1 MKTTAQRWYI
11 RFLQWKTQYLTHRQF
26 ILLLCGLV
34 GVATGFAAL
43 AMRSLTHFIEE
54 VLVGNIIRYIN
65 YGFYVI
71 FPAVGFLLVYWV
83 KKYIIRKEV
92 SHGIPSILYAVAKQK
107 GIMKRFQAYGSI
119 LTAPITIG
127 FGGSV
132 GLEGPMVVTG
142 AGISSQVARLFHI
155 NQSDRMLLLACACAA
170 ALAAI
175 FKVPLA
181 GILFA
186 IEVFGLDLTLSS
198 LLPLFVASL
207 SGVLTSY
214 IFFGNAALLPIY
226 VGDSFLMHN
235 IPFYLLL
242 GVVGGFMS
250 AYFTFVYEGVNRFFS
265 KFSSAY
271 LRIVIGGA
279 ILGLLVFV
287 MPPLYGEGHEVI
299 NHLKAGHPEL
309 SISSNIFGWN
319 LENPWVVI
327 LLLGGLVLFKVVAT
341 SVTFGA
347 GGVGG
352 IFSPMLFMGGVMGN
366 CFARIINQIDI
377 FPYKLPLANF
387 TLIGMTAL
395 MTGVLHAPLTAIFL
409 IAEVTGGY
417 SLFVPAMVTAVVSF
431 SIAKY
436 FNKYSIYTMELGR
449 KGELV
454 NQDKDQ
460 AILTLMDMESVI
472 ETNFVPVYTDMT
484 LKGVVYEAVRESS
497 RNIFPVLDREKGSLE
512 GVILLDDIRH
522 LIFEKEL
529 YDKVSV
535 LEMMQPPPALI
546 QMGQDTMNQVMDK
559 FQNTAAWNLPVVK
572 NGKYIGFI
580 SKSKLLTVYRRKL
593 IYFSNN
599 K

>member
-1 MKTTAQRWYI
+1 MKTTARWYI
-11 RFLQWKTQYLTHRQF
+11 KFLQWKTQYLTHRQF

-186 IEVFGLDLTLSS
+186 IEVFGLDLTLTS

-309 SISSNIFGWN
+309 SLQSNIFGWD
-319 LENPWVVI
+319 LANPWVVI

-377 FPYKLPLANF
+377 LPYKLPLANF

-484 LKGVVYEAVRESS
+484 LKGVVYKAVRESS

-572 NGKYIGFI
+572 NAKYIGFI

>member
-1 MKTTAQRWYI
+1 MKTTARWYI
-11 RFLQWKTQYLTHRQF
+11 KFLQWKTQYLTHRQF

-250 AYFTFVYEGVNRFFS
+250 AYFTFVYERVNRFFS

-377 FPYKLPLANF
+377 LPYKLPLANF

>member
-1 MKTTAQRWYI
+1 MKTKHSWYI
-11 RFLQWKTQYLTHRQF
+11 KFLQWKTQYLTHQQF
-26 ILLLCGLV
+26 IWLLCGLV
-34 GVATGFAAL
+34 GIATGFAAL
-43 AMRSLTHFIEE
+43 AMRSFTHFIEA

-83 KKYIIRKEV
+83 KKYILRKEV

-107 GIMKRFQAYGSI
+107 GIMKRFHAYASL

-142 AGISSQVARLFHI
+142 AGISSYVARLFHI

-198 LLPLFVASL
+198 LLPLFIASL

-214 IFFGNAALLPIY
+214 MFFGNAALLPIQIN
-226 VGDSFLMHN
+226 GSFLMRN
-235 IPFYLLL
+235 LPFYLLL
-242 GVVGGFMS
+242 GGVGGIMS
-250 AYFTFVYEGVNRFFS
+250 AYFTFVYEKINQFFS
-265 KFSSAY
+265 KLSSPY
-271 LRIVIGGA
+271 LRILIGG
-279 ILGLLVFV
+279 IVLGLLVFL

-299 NHLKAGHPEL
+299 NHLKEGHPEL
-309 SISSNIFGWN
+309 SLSSNIFGWH

-327 LLLGGLVLFKVVAT
+327 FLLGGLVLFKVVAT

-366 CFARIINQIDI
+366 CFARIINQLD
-377 FPYKLPLANF
+377 FLPYKLPLANF

-417 SLFVPAMVTAVVSF
+417 VLFVPAMLTAVVSF
-431 SIAKY
+431 AIAKY

-460 AILTLMDMESVI
+460 AILTLMDMEPII
-472 ETNFVPVYTDMT
+472 ETNFVPVYTDML
-484 LKGVVYEAVRESS
+484 LKDVVYEAIAKSS
-497 RNIFPVLDREKGSLE
+497 RNIFPVLDRDTHEFK

-522 LIFEKEL
+522 LMFQKEL
-529 YDKVSV
+529 YEKVSV
-535 LEMMQPPPALI
+535 IEMMQAPPARI
-546 QMGQDTMNQVMDK
+546 EMDTDRMTQVMDK
-559 FQNTAAWNLPVVK
+559 FQQTGAWNLPVVK
-572 NGKYIGFI
+572 EGKYIGFI

-593 IYFSNN
+593 IYFSTR
-599 K
+599 

>member
-1 MKTTAQRWYI
+1 MKTKHSWYI
-11 RFLQWKTQYLTHRQF
+11 RFLQWKTQYLTHQQF
-26 ILLLCGLV
+26 IWLLCGLV
-34 GVATGFAAL
+34 GIATGFAAL
-43 AMRSLTHFIEE
+43 AMRSFTHFIEA

-83 KKYIIRKEV
+83 KKYILRKEV

-107 GIMKRFQAYGSI
+107 GIMKRFQAYASL

-142 AGISSQVARLFHI
+142 AGISSYVARLFHI

-198 LLPLFVASL
+198 LLPLFIASL

-214 IFFGNAALLPIY
+214 MFFGNAALLPIQIN
-226 VGDSFLMHN
+226 GSFLMRN
-235 IPFYLLL
+235 LPFYLLL
-242 GVVGGFMS
+242 GGVGGIMS
-250 AYFTFVYEGVNRFFS
+250 AYFTFVYEKINQFFS
-265 KFSSAY
+265 KLSSPY
-271 LRIVIGGA
+271 LRILIGG
-279 ILGLLVFV
+279 IVLGLLVFL

-299 NHLKAGHPEL
+299 NHLKEGHPEL
-309 SISSNIFGWN
+309 SLSSNIFGWH

-327 LLLGGLVLFKVVAT
+327 FLLGGLVLFKVVAT

-366 CFARIINQIDI
+366 CFARIINQLD
-377 FPYKLPLANF
+377 FLPYKLPLANF

-417 SLFVPAMVTAVVSF
+417 VLFVPAMLTAVVSF
-431 SIAKY
+431 AIAKY

-460 AILTLMDMESVI
+460 AILTLMDMESII
-472 ETNFVPVYTDMT
+472 ETNFVPVYTDML
-484 LKGVVYEAVRESS
+484 LKDVVYEAIAKSS
-497 RNIFPVLDREKGSLE
+497 RNIFPVLDRDTHEFK

-522 LIFEKEL
+522 LMFQKEL
-529 YDKVSV
+529 YEKVSV
-535 LEMMQPPPALI
+535 IEMMQAPPARI
-546 QMGQDTMNQVMDK
+546 EMDTDRMTQVMDK
-559 FQNTAAWNLPVVK
+559 FQQTGAWNLPVVK
-572 NGKYIGFI
+572 EGKYIGFI

-593 IYFSNN
+593 IYFSTR
-599 K
+599 

>member
-1 MKTTAQRWYI
+1 MRTTARWYI
-11 RFLQWKTQYLTHRQF
+11 KFLQWKTQYLTHRQF

-186 IEVFGLDLTLSS
+186 IEVFGLDLTLTS

-352 IFSPMLFMGGVMGN
+352 IFSPMLFMGGVVGS

-377 FPYKLPLANF
+377 LPYKLPLANF

-417 SLFVPAMVTAVVSF
+417 PLFVPAMVTAVVSF

>member
-1 MKTTAQRWYI
+1 MKTTARWYI
-11 RFLQWKTQYLTHRQF
+11 KFLQWKTQYLTHRQF

-142 AGISSQVARLFHI
+142 AGISSQLARLFHI

-377 FPYKLPLANF
+377 LP
-387 TLIGMTAL
+387 
-395 MTGVLHAPLTAIFL
+395 
-409 IAEVTGGY
+409 
-417 SLFVPAMVTAVVSF
+417 
-431 SIAKY
+431 
-436 FNKYSIYTMELGR
+436 
-449 KGELV
+449 
-454 NQDKDQ
+454 
-460 AILTLMDMESVI
+460 
-472 ETNFVPVYTDMT
+472 
-484 LKGVVYEAVRESS
+484 
-497 RNIFPVLDREKGSLE
+497 
-512 GVILLDDIRH
+512 
-522 LIFEKEL
+522 
-529 YDKVSV
+529 
-535 LEMMQPPPALI
+535 
-546 QMGQDTMNQVMDK
+546 
-559 FQNTAAWNLPVVK
+559 
-572 NGKYIGFI
+572 
-580 SKSKLLTVYRRKL
+580 
-593 IYFSNN
+593 
-599 K
+599 

>member
-1 MKTTAQRWYI
+1 MRTTARWYI
-11 RFLQWKTQYLTHRQF
+11 KFLQWKTQYLTHRQF

-250 AYFTFVYEGVNRFFS
+250 AYFTFVYEEVNRFFS

-377 FPYKLPLANF
+377 LPYKLPLANF

-484 LKGVVYEAVRESS
+484 LRGVVYEAVRESS

>member
-1 MKTTAQRWYI
+1 MRTTARWYI
-11 RFLQWKTQYLTHRQF
+11 KFLQWKTQYLTHRQF

-250 AYFTFVYEGVNRFFS
+250 AYFTFVYERVNRFFS
-265 KFSSAY
+265 QFSSAY

-377 FPYKLPLANF
+377 LPYKLPLANF

>member
-1 MKTTAQRWYI
+1 MKTTARWYI
-11 RFLQWKTQYLTHRQF
+11 KFLQWKTQYLTHRQF

-327 LLLGGLVLFKVVAT
+327 LLLGGLVLFKVVVT

-377 FPYKLPLANF
+377 LPYKLPLANF

>member
-1 MKTTAQRWYI
+1 MWVSWSRYG
-11 RFLQWKTQYLTHRQF
+11 
-26 ILLLCGLV
+26 LCS
-34 GVATGFAAL
+34 TGDAL
-43 AMRSLTHFIEE
+43 PTHFIEE

-377 FPYKLPLANF
+377 LPYKLPLANF

>member
-1 MKTTAQRWYI
+1 MRTTARWYI
-11 RFLQWKTQYLTHRQF
+11 KFLQWKTQYLTHRQF

-250 AYFTFVYEGVNRFFS
+250 AYFTFVYEEVNRFFS

-377 FPYKLPLANF
+377 LPYKLPLANF

-436 FNKYSIYTMELGR
+436 FTKYSIYTMELGR

-472 ETNFVPVYTDMT
+472 ETNFVPVYTDMM

>member
-1 MKTTAQRWYI
+1 MRTTARWYI
-11 RFLQWKTQYLTHRQF
+11 KFLQWKTQYLTHRQF

-186 IEVFGLDLTLSS
+186 IEVFGLDLTLTS

-377 FPYKLPLANF
+377 LPYKLPLANF

-417 SLFVPAMVTAVVSF
+417 PLFVPAMVTAVVSF

>member
-1 MKTTAQRWYI
+1 MKTTARWYI
-11 RFLQWKTQYLTHRQF
+11 KFLQWKTQYLTHRQF

-250 AYFTFVYEGVNRFFS
+250 AYFTFVYEQVNRFFS

-377 FPYKLPLANF
+377 LPYKLPLANF

>member
-1 MKTTAQRWYI
+1 MRTTARWYI
-11 RFLQWKTQYLTHRQF
+11 KFLQWKTQYLTHRQF

-54 VLVGNIIRYIN
+54 VLVGNIIRIIN
-65 YGFYVI
+65 YGIYVI

-287 MPPLYGEGHEVI
+287 MPPLYGEGHAVI
-299 NHLKAGHPEL
+299 NHLTAGHPEL

-377 FPYKLPLANF
+377 LPYKLPLANF

>member
-1 MKTTAQRWYI
+1 MKTKHSWYI
-11 RFLQWKTQYLTHRQF
+11 KFLQWKTQYLTHQQF
-26 ILLLCGLV
+26 IWLLCGLV
-34 GVATGFAAL
+34 GIATGFAAL
-43 AMRSLTHFIEE
+43 AMRSFTHFIEA

-83 KKYIIRKEV
+83 KKYILRKEV

-107 GIMKRFQAYGSI
+107 GIMKRFHAYASL

-142 AGISSQVARLFHI
+142 AGISSYVARLFHI

-198 LLPLFVASL
+198 LLPLFIASL

-214 IFFGNAALLPIY
+214 MFFGNAALLPIQIN
-226 VGDSFLMHN
+226 GSFLMRN
-235 IPFYLLL
+235 LPFYLLL
-242 GVVGGFMS
+242 GGVGGIMS
-250 AYFTFVYEGVNRFFS
+250 AYFTFVYEKINQFFS
-265 KFSSAY
+265 KLSSPY
-271 LRIVIGGA
+271 LRILIGG
-279 ILGLLVFV
+279 IVLGLLVFL

-299 NHLKAGHPEL
+299 NHLKEGHPEL
-309 SISSNIFGWN
+309 SLSSNIFDWH

-327 LLLGGLVLFKVVAT
+327 FLLGGLVLFKVVAT

-366 CFARIINQIDI
+366 CFARIINQLD
-377 FPYKLPLANF
+377 FLPYKLPLANF

-417 SLFVPAMVTAVVSF
+417 VLFVPAMLTAVVSF
-431 SIAKY
+431 AIAKY

-460 AILTLMDMESVI
+460 AILTLMDMEPII
-472 ETNFVPVYTDMT
+472 ETNFVPVYTDML
-484 LKGVVYEAVRESS
+484 LKDVVYEAIAKSS
-497 RNIFPVLDREKGSLE
+497 RNIFPVLDRDTQEFK

-522 LIFEKEL
+522 LMFQKEL
-529 YDKVSV
+529 YEKVSV
-535 LEMMQPPPALI
+535 IEMMQAPPARI
-546 QMGQDTMNQVMDK
+546 EMDTDRMTQVMDK
-559 FQNTAAWNLPVVK
+559 FQQTGAWNLPVVK
-572 NGKYIGFI
+572 EGKYIGFI

-593 IYFSNN
+593 IYFSTR
-599 K
+599 

>member
-1 MKTTAQRWYI
+1 MRTTARWYI
-11 RFLQWKTQYLTHRQF
+11 KFLQWKTQYLTHRQF

-198 LLPLFVASL
+198 LLPLFIASL

-377 FPYKLPLANF
+377 LPYKLPLANF

>member
-1 MKTTAQRWYI
+1 MRTTARWYI
-11 RFLQWKTQYLTHRQF
+11 KFLQWKTQYLTHRQF

-377 FPYKLPLANF
+377 LPYKLPLANF

-572 NGKYIGFI
+572 DGKYIGFI

>member
-1 MKTTAQRWYI
+1 MKTTARWYI
-11 RFLQWKTQYLTHRQF
+11 KFLQWKTQYLTHRQF

-226 VGDSFLMHN
+226 VGDSFLMHI

-377 FPYKLPLANF
+377 LPYKLPLANF

>member
-1 MKTTAQRWYI
+1 MKTTARWYI
-11 RFLQWKTQYLTHRQF
+11 KFLQWKTQYLTHRQF

-366 CFARIINQIDI
+366 SFARIINQIDI
-377 FPYKLPLANF
+377 LPYKLPLANF

>member
-1 MKTTAQRWYI
+1 MRTTVRWYI
-11 RFLQWKTQYLTHRQF
+11 KFLQWKTQYLTHRQF

-377 FPYKLPLANF
+377 LPYKLPLANF

>member
-1 MKTTAQRWYI
+1 MKTKHSWYI
-11 RFLQWKTQYLTHRQF
+11 KFLQWKTQYLTHQQF
-26 ILLLCGLV
+26 IWLLCGLV
-34 GVATGFAAL
+34 GIATGFAAL
-43 AMRSLTHFIEE
+43 AMRSFTHFIEA
-54 VLVGNIIRYIN
+54 VLVGNIIQYIN

-83 KKYIIRKEV
+83 KKYILRKEV

-107 GIMKRFQAYGSI
+107 GIMKRFQAYASL

-142 AGISSQVARLFHI
+142 AGISSYVARLFHI

-198 LLPLFVASL
+198 LLPLFIASL

-214 IFFGNAALLPIY
+214 MFFGNAALLPIQIN
-226 VGDSFLMHN
+226 GSFLMRN
-235 IPFYLLL
+235 LPFYLLL
-242 GVVGGFMS
+242 GGVGGIMS
-250 AYFTFVYEGVNRFFS
+250 AYFTFVYEKINQFFS
-265 KFSSAY
+265 KLSSPY
-271 LRIVIGGA
+271 LRILIGG
-279 ILGLLVFV
+279 IVLGLLVLL

-299 NHLKAGHPEL
+299 NHLKEGHPEL
-309 SISSNIFGWN
+309 SLSSNIFGWH

-327 LLLGGLVLFKVVAT
+327 FLLGGLVLFKVVAT

-366 CFARIINQIDI
+366 CFARIINQLD
-377 FPYKLPLANF
+377 FLPYKLPLANF

-417 SLFVPAMVTAVVSF
+417 MLFVPAMLTAVVSF
-431 SIAKY
+431 AIAKY

-460 AILTLMDMESVI
+460 AILTLMDMEPII
-472 ETNFVPVYTDMT
+472 ETNFVPVYTDML
-484 LKGVVYEAVRESS
+484 LKDVVYEAIAKSS
-497 RNIFPVLDREKGSLE
+497 RNIFPVLDRDTQEFK

-522 LIFEKEL
+522 LMFQKEL
-529 YDKVSV
+529 YEKVSV
-535 LEMMQPPPALI
+535 IEMMQAPPARI
-546 QMGQDTMNQVMDK
+546 EMDTDRMTQVMDK
-559 FQNTAAWNLPVVK
+559 FQQTGAWNLPVVK
-572 NGKYIGFI
+572 EGKYIGFI

-593 IYFSNN
+593 IYFSTR
-599 K
+599 

>member
-1 MKTTAQRWYI
+1 MKTTARWYI
-11 RFLQWKTQYLTHRQF
+11 KFLQWKTQYLTHRQF

-142 AGISSQVARLFHI
+142 AGISSQLARLFHI

-377 FPYKLPLANF
+377 LPYKLPLANF

-512 GVILLDDIRH
+512 GGILLDDIRH

>member
-1 MKTTAQRWYI
+1 MRTTARWYI
-11 RFLQWKTQYLTHRQF
+11 KFLQWKTQYLTHRQF

-309 SISSNIFGWN
+309 SISSNIFGWD

-377 FPYKLPLANF
+377 LPYKLPLANF

>member
-1 MKTTAQRWYI
+1 MKTKHSWYI
-11 RFLQWKTQYLTHRQF
+11 KFLQWKTQYLTHQQF
-26 ILLLCGLV
+26 IWLLCGLV
-34 GVATGFAAL
+34 GIATGFAAL
-43 AMRSLTHFIEE
+43 AMRSFTHFIEA

-83 KKYIIRKEV
+83 KKYILRKEV

-107 GIMKRFQAYGSI
+107 GIMKRFQAYASL

-142 AGISSQVARLFHI
+142 AGISSYVARLFHI

-198 LLPLFVASL
+198 LLPLFIASL

-214 IFFGNAALLPIY
+214 MFFGNAALLPIQIN
-226 VGDSFLMHN
+226 GSFLMRN
-235 IPFYLLL
+235 LPFYLLL
-242 GVVGGFMS
+242 GGVGGIMS
-250 AYFTFVYEGVNRFFS
+250 AYFTFVYEKINQFFS
-265 KFSSAY
+265 KLSSPY
-271 LRIVIGGA
+271 LRILIGG
-279 ILGLLVFV
+279 IVLGLLVFL

-299 NHLKAGHPEL
+299 NHLKEGHPEL
-309 SISSNIFGWN
+309 SLSSNIFGWH

-327 LLLGGLVLFKVVAT
+327 FLLGGLVLFKVVAT

-366 CFARIINQIDI
+366 CFARIINQLD
-377 FPYKLPLANF
+377 FLPYKLPLANF

-417 SLFVPAMVTAVVSF
+417 VLFVPAMLTAVVSF
-431 SIAKY
+431 AIAKY

-460 AILTLMDMESVI
+460 AILTLMDMESII
-472 ETNFVPVYTDMT
+472 ETNFVPVYTDML
-484 LKGVVYEAVRESS
+484 LKDVVYEAIAKSS
-497 RNIFPVLDREKGSLE
+497 RNIFPVLDRDTQEFK

-522 LIFEKEL
+522 LMFQKEL
-529 YDKVSV
+529 YEKVSV
-535 LEMMQPPPALI
+535 IEMMQAPPARI
-546 QMGQDTMNQVMDK
+546 EMDTDRMTQVMDK
-559 FQNTAAWNLPVVK
+559 FQQTGAWNLPVVK
-572 NGKYIGFI
+572 EGKYIGFI

-593 IYFSNN
+593 IYFSTR
-599 K
+599 

>member
-1 MKTTAQRWYI
+1 MKTKHSWYI
-11 RFLQWKTQYLTHRQF
+11 KFLQWKTQYLTHQQF
-26 ILLLCGLV
+26 IWLLCGLV
-34 GVATGFAAL
+34 GIATGFAAL
-43 AMRSLTHFIEE
+43 AMRSFTHFIEA

-83 KKYIIRKEV
+83 KKYILRKEV

-107 GIMKRFQAYGSI
+107 GIMKRFHAYASL

-142 AGISSQVARLFHI
+142 AGISSYVARLFHI

-198 LLPLFVASL
+198 LLPLFIASL

-214 IFFGNAALLPIY
+214 MFFGNAALLPIQIN
-226 VGDSFLMHN
+226 GSFLMRN
-235 IPFYLLL
+235 LPFYLLL
-242 GVVGGFMS
+242 GGVGGIMS
-250 AYFTFVYEGVNRFFS
+250 AYFTFVYEKINQFFS
-265 KFSSAY
+265 KLSSPY
-271 LRIVIGGA
+271 LRILIGG
-279 ILGLLVFV
+279 IVLGLLVFL

-299 NHLKAGHPEL
+299 NHLKEGHPEL
-309 SISSNIFGWN
+309 SLSSNIFGWH

-327 LLLGGLVLFKVVAT
+327 FLLGGLVLFKVVAT

-366 CFARIINQIDI
+366 CFARIINQLD
-377 FPYKLPLANF
+377 FLPYKLPLANF

-417 SLFVPAMVTAVVSF
+417 VLFVPAMLTAVVSF
-431 SIAKY
+431 AIAKY

-460 AILTLMDMESVI
+460 AILTLMDMEPII
-472 ETNFVPVYTDMT
+472 ETNFVPVYTDML
-484 LKGVVYEAVRESS
+484 LKDVVYEAIAKSS
-497 RNIFPVLDREKGSLE
+497 RNIFPVLDRDTQEFK

-522 LIFEKEL
+522 LMFQKEL
-529 YDKVSV
+529 YKKVSV
-535 LEMMQPPPALI
+535 IEMMQAPPARI
-546 QMGQDTMNQVMDK
+546 EMDTDRMTQVMDK
-559 FQNTAAWNLPVVK
+559 FQQTGAWNLPVVK
-572 NGKYIGFI
+572 EGKYIGFI

-593 IYFSNN
+593 IYFSTR
-599 K
+599 

>member
-11 RFLQWKTQYLTHRQF
+11 KFLQWKTQYLTHRQF
-26 ILLLCGLV
+26 ILLLCVLV

-65 YGFYVI
+65 YGFYVV
-71 FPAVGFLLVYWV
+71 FPAVGFLLVYLV
-83 KKYIIRKEV
+83 KKYVIRKDV

-377 FPYKLPLANF
+377 LPYKLPLANF

>member
-1 MKTTAQRWYI
+1 
-11 RFLQWKTQYLTHRQF
+11 
-26 ILLLCGLV
+26 
-34 GVATGFAAL
+34 
-43 AMRSLTHFIEE
+43 MR
-54 VLVGNIIRYIN
+54 
-65 YGFYVI
+65 
-71 FPAVGFLLVYWV
+71 
-83 KKYIIRKEV
+83 
-92 SHGIPSILYAVAKQK
+92 
-107 GIMKRFQAYGSI
+107 
-119 LTAPITIG
+119 
-127 FGGSV
+127 
-132 GLEGPMVVTG
+132 
-142 AGISSQVARLFHI
+142 
-155 NQSDRMLLLACACAA
+155 
-170 ALAAI
+170 
-175 FKVPLA
+175 
-181 GILFA
+181 
-186 IEVFGLDLTLSS
+186 
-198 LLPLFVASL
+198 
-207 SGVLTSY
+207 
-214 IFFGNAALLPIY
+214 
-226 VGDSFLMHN
+226 N

-250 AYFTFVYEGVNRFFS
+250 AYFTFVYERVNRFFAR
-265 KFSSAY
+265 FSSPY
-271 LRIVIGGA
+271 VRLLIGGA
-279 ILGLLVFV
+279 ILGLLVFL

-299 NHLKAGHPEL
+299 NHLKEGHPEL
-309 SISSNIFGWN
+309 SLGDNIFGWD
-319 LENPWVVI
+319 LHNPWIII
-327 LLLGGLVLFKVVAT
+327 LLLAGLAFSKVVAT

-366 CFARIINQIDI
+366 CFARIINQIEWL
-377 FPYKLPLANF
+377 PHKLPLANF

-417 SLFVPAMVTAVVSF
+417 ALFVPAMVTAVVSF

-460 AILTLMDMESVI
+460 AILTLMDMQSVI
-472 ETNFVPVYTDMT
+472 ETNFVPVYTDMN
-484 LKGVVYEAVRESS
+484 LKGVVYEAIRESS

-529 YDKVSV
+529 YEKVSV

-546 QMGQDTMNQVMDK
+546 QMGVDTMNQVMDK
-559 FQNTAAWNLPVVK
+559 FQSTGAWNLPVVK
-572 NGKYIGFI
+572 DGKYIGFI

>member
-1 MKTTAQRWYI
+1 MRTTARWYI
-11 RFLQWKTQYLTHRQF
+11 KFLQWKTQYLTHRQF

-377 FPYKLPLANF
+377 LPYKLPLANF

-546 QMGQDTMNQVMDK
+546 QMGQDSMNQVMDK

>member
-1 MKTTAQRWYI
+1 MRTTARWYI
-11 RFLQWKTQYLTHRQF
+11 KFLQWKTQYLTHRQF

-132 GLEGPMVVTG
+132 GLEGAMVVTG

-250 AYFTFVYEGVNRFFS
+250 AYFTFVYEEVNRFFS

-377 FPYKLPLANF
+377 LPYKLPLANF

>member
-1 MKTTAQRWYI
+1 MKTKHSWYI
-11 RFLQWKTQYLTHRQF
+11 KFLQWKTQYLTHQQF
-26 ILLLCGLV
+26 IWLLCGLV
-34 GVATGFAAL
+34 GIATGFAAL
-43 AMRSLTHFIEE
+43 AMRSFTHFIEA

-83 KKYIIRKEV
+83 KKYILRKEV

-107 GIMKRFQAYGSI
+107 GIMKRFHAYASL

-142 AGISSQVARLFHI
+142 AGISSYVARLFHI

-198 LLPLFVASL
+198 LLPLFIASL

-214 IFFGNAALLPIY
+214 MFFGNAALLPIQIN
-226 VGDSFLMHN
+226 GSFLMRN
-235 IPFYLLL
+235 LPFYLLL
-242 GVVGGFMS
+242 GGVGGIMS
-250 AYFTFVYEGVNRFFS
+250 AYFTFVYEKINQFFS
-265 KFSSAY
+265 KLSSPY
-271 LRIVIGGA
+271 LRILIGG
-279 ILGLLVFV
+279 IVLGLLVFL

-299 NHLKAGHPEL
+299 NHLKEGHPEL
-309 SISSNIFGWN
+309 SLSSNIFGWH

-327 LLLGGLVLFKVVAT
+327 FLLGGLVLFKVVAT

-366 CFARIINQIDI
+366 CFARIINQLD
-377 FPYKLPLANF
+377 FLPYKLPLANF

-417 SLFVPAMVTAVVSF
+417 MLFVPAMLTAVVSF
-431 SIAKY
+431 AIAKY

-460 AILTLMDMESVI
+460 AILTLMDMEPII
-472 ETNFVPVYTDMT
+472 ETNFVPVYTDML
-484 LKGVVYEAVRESS
+484 LKDVVYEALAKSS
-497 RNIFPVLDREKGSLE
+497 RNIFPVLDRDTQEFK

-522 LIFEKEL
+522 LMFQKEL
-529 YDKVSV
+529 YEKVSV
-535 LEMMQPPPALI
+535 IEMMQAPPARI
-546 QMGQDTMNQVMDK
+546 EMDTDRMTQVMDK
-559 FQNTAAWNLPVVK
+559 FQQTGAWNLPVVK
-572 NGKYIGFI
+572 EGKYIGFI

-593 IYFSNN
+593 IYFSTR
-599 K
+599 

>member
-1 MKTTAQRWYI
+1 MRTTARWYI
-11 RFLQWKTQYLTHRQF
+11 KFLQWKTQYLTHRQF

-250 AYFTFVYEGVNRFFS
+250 AYFTFVYERVNRFFS

-377 FPYKLPLANF
+377 LPYKLPLANF

-472 ETNFVPVYTDMT
+472 ETNFVPVYTDMM

-529 YDKVSV
+529 YYKVSV

>member
-1 MKTTAQRWYI
+1 MKTTARWYI
-11 RFLQWKTQYLTHRQF
+11 KFLQWKTQYLTHRQF

-377 FPYKLPLANF
+377 LPYKLPLANF

-580 SKSKLLTVYRRKL
+580 SKSKLLMVYRRKL

>member
-1 MKTTAQRWYI
+1 
-11 RFLQWKTQYLTHRQF
+11 
-26 ILLLCGLV
+26 
-34 GVATGFAAL
+34 
-43 AMRSLTHFIEE
+43 
-54 VLVGNIIRYIN
+54 
-65 YGFYVI
+65 
-71 FPAVGFLLVYWV
+71 
-83 KKYIIRKEV
+83 
-92 SHGIPSILYAVAKQK
+92 
-107 GIMKRFQAYGSI
+107 MKRFHAYASL

-142 AGISSQVARLFHI
+142 AGISSYVARLFHI

-198 LLPLFVASL
+198 LLPLFIASL

-214 IFFGNAALLPIY
+214 MFFGNAALLPIQIN
-226 VGDSFLMHN
+226 GSFLMRN
-235 IPFYLLL
+235 LPFYLLL
-242 GVVGGFMS
+242 GGVGGIMS
-250 AYFTFVYEGVNRFFS
+250 AYFTFVYEKINQFFS
-265 KFSSAY
+265 KLSSPY
-271 LRIVIGGA
+271 LRILIGG
-279 ILGLLVFV
+279 IVLGLLVFL

-299 NHLKAGHPEL
+299 NHLKEGHPEL
-309 SISSNIFGWN
+309 SLSSNIFGWH

-327 LLLGGLVLFKVVAT
+327 FLLGGLVLFKVVAT

-366 CFARIINQIDI
+366 CFARIINQLD
-377 FPYKLPLANF
+377 FLPYKLPLANF

-417 SLFVPAMVTAVVSF
+417 MLFVPAMLTAVVSF
-431 SIAKY
+431 AIAKY

-460 AILTLMDMESVI
+460 AILTLMDMEPII
-472 ETNFVPVYTDMT
+472 ETNFVPVYTDML
-484 LKGVVYEAVRESS
+484 LKDVVYEAIAKSS
-497 RNIFPVLDREKGSLE
+497 RNIFPVLDRDTQEFK

-522 LIFEKEL
+522 LMFQKEL
-529 YDKVSV
+529 YEKVSV
-535 LEMMQPPPALI
+535 IEMMQAPPARI
-546 QMGQDTMNQVMDK
+546 EMDTDRMTQVMDK
-559 FQNTAAWNLPVVK
+559 FQQTGAWNLPVVK
-572 NGKYIGFI
+572 EGKYIGFI

-593 IYFSNN
+593 IYFSTR
-599 K
+599 

>member
-1 MKTTAQRWYI
+1 MKTTARWYI
-11 RFLQWKTQYLTHRQF
+11 KFLQWKTQYLTHRQF

-186 IEVFGLDLTLSS
+186 IEVFGLDLTRSS

-250 AYFTFVYEGVNRFFS
+250 AYFTFVYEEVNRFFS

-377 FPYKLPLANF
+377 LPYKLPLANF

-472 ETNFVPVYTDMT
+472 ETNFVPVYTDMM

>member
-1 MKTTAQRWYI
+1 
-11 RFLQWKTQYLTHRQF
+11 
-26 ILLLCGLV
+26 
-34 GVATGFAAL
+34 
-43 AMRSLTHFIEE
+43 MRSLTHFIEE

-250 AYFTFVYEGVNRFFS
+250 AYFTFVYEQVNRFFS

-377 FPYKLPLANF
+377 LPYKLPLANF

>member
-65 YGFYVI
+65 YGFYVV
-71 FPAVGFLLVYWV
+71 FPAVGFLLVYLV
-83 KKYIIRKEV
+83 KKYVIRKDV

-107 GIMKRFQAYGSI
+107 GIMKRFQAYGSL

-142 AGISSQVARLFHI
+142 AGISSQIARLFHI

-207 SGVLTSY
+207 SGVLISY
-214 IFFGNAALLPIY
+214 LFFGNAALLPIQ
-226 VGDSFLMHN
+226 VSGSFLMRN

-250 AYFTFVYEGVNRFFS
+250 AYFTFVYEWVNRFFAR
-265 KFSSAY
+265 FSSPY
-271 LRIVIGGA
+271 VRLLIGGA
-279 ILGLLVFV
+279 VLGLLVFL

-299 NHLKAGHPEL
+299 NHLKEGHPEL
-309 SISSNIFGWN
+309 SLRDNIFGWD
-319 LENPWVVI
+319 LHNPWIII
-327 LLLGGLVLFKVVAT
+327 LLLAGLAFSKVVAT

-366 CFARIINQIDI
+366 CFARIINQIEWL
-377 FPYKLPLANF
+377 PHKLPLANF

-417 SLFVPAMVTAVVSF
+417 ALFVPAMVTAVISF

-460 AILTLMDMESVI
+460 AILTLMDMGQVI
-472 ETNFVPVYTDMT
+472 ETNFVPVYTDMN

-529 YDKVSV
+529 YEKVSV

-546 QMGQDTMNQVMDK
+546 QMGVDTMNQVMDK
-559 FQNTAAWNLPVVK
+559 FQSTGAWNLPVVK
-572 NGKYIGFI
+572 DGKYIGFI